1 MTNPSAVHMLAHR
14 LMLTWNK
21 NTAKYFSSKDLFIQ
35 DQKRTAVWGRQPSQT
50 TCKSWH
56 GKGRRTLF
64 IERRKACQSTCPV
77 RWVPHSSRGVP
88 QIGITTSKKT
98 LATVEVVCLKG
109 KSSVQCTNIHI
120 MTKTNSSWL
129 FTESL
134 SGKESFL
141 FLLGSII
148 ITGYESSPFWSPN
161 SI

>member
-1 MTNPSAVHMLAHR
+1 MGSAAIPNHMQVLAWQR
-14 LMLTWNK
+14 K
-21 NTAKYFSSKDLFIQ
+21 ENT
-35 DQKRTAVWGRQPSQT
+35 
-50 TCKSWH
+50 
-56 GKGRRTLF
+56 F
-64 IERRKACQSTCPV
+64 IERRKACQSTCPIK
-77 RWVPHSSRGVP
+77 WVPHSSRGVP

-98 LATVEVVCLKG
+98 LATEEVVCLQG

-120 MTKTNSSWL
+120 TTKTNSSWL

-161 SI
+161 SLTEVSVH